1 MLGGMS
7 GEMLRRKDSRTNTLF
22 GFSGRGT
29 LDWLNKKITEGM
41 CSPAGELNFFRI
53 KNNNEKLSRTLHH
66 IIYFCAHIPSLFFP
80 SPKDFCTNLYT
91 CSAMPPREEARLRRS
106 ARQAAA
112 AAAANGQSEANPL
125 PQRSPVLVEETPTT
139 TPSIPGTPPPTAA
152 TCRTC
157 CCSAS
162 STGRCCTLSSNHLD
176 SNYRRSILKRYRS
189 TTRSSNCPSSTGN
202 CSNCYTCCSIVK

>member
-139 TPSIPGTPPPTAA
+139 TPSIPGTPLRIVP
-152 TCRTC
+152 
-157 CCSAS
+157 
-162 STGRCCTLSSNHLD
+162 
-176 SNYRRSILKRYRS
+176 RSPILMMTFVHQHQMTSLPYLLLLRQQHRPVLHS
-189 TTRSSNCPSSTGN
+189 
-202 CSNCYTCCSIVK
+202 